1 MPCPT
6 TRKSETTTIRL
17 GRKRW
22 SSTFPSSWRCSFLAS
37 IAKSTGANR
46 PRSWTKNSR
55 PWRLFVEAKGGR
67 AEWSILWWKLYRRTG
82 APIRVL
88 IHVEVQAQKDTSLE
102 KRVFQCH
109 ARLMDHYYPQPVCS
123 LVVLA
128 DKNPNWR
135 PESYQAGLWGTNL
148 HFRFPVVKL
157 LDLKPKLAQLEVSP
171 NIFARLVALTLH
183 TQGTRPSSPVRKA
196 RKFGMLKGMYL
207 AGFSR
212 EQIVEF
218 FNLMDRMTR
227 LSPELEEQFYEELDK
242 FEKEMDMPYVNSIER
257 IRIRKEREEARDEER
272 KELARRMLGKQV
284 DRALILEVTGLSEQE
299 LGALEQPEP
308 ES

>member
-1 MPCPT
+1 
-6 TRKSETTTIRL
+6 
-17 GRKRW
+17 
-22 SSTFPSSWRCSFLAS
+22 
-37 IAKSTGANR
+37 
-46 PRSWTKNSR
+46 
-55 PWRLFVEAKGGR
+55 
-67 AEWSILWWKLYRRTG
+67 
-82 APIRVL
+82 
-88 IHVEVQAQKDTSLE
+88 
-102 KRVFQCH
+102 
-109 ARLMDHYYPQPVCS
+109 
-123 LVVLA
+123 
-128 DKNPNWR
+128 
-135 PESYQAGLWGTNL
+135 
-148 HFRFPVVKL
+148 
-157 LDLKPKLAQLEVSP
+157 
-171 NIFARLVALTLH
+171 
-183 TQGTRPSSPVRKA
+183 
-196 RKFGMLKGMYL
+196 MLKGMYV